1 MIISALSALTVVANI
16 ICAYTIPLH
25 AGTALVIITG
35 IAFGPQTGFLTGV
48 LSRFVCNFFMGQG
61 VWTPWELAA
70 WGLLGVLAGIAFY
83 KPELV
88 GYFDDKKEIVRKQ
101 ARTGLS
107 VMAVP
112 VACMV
117 VSEIVGYI
125 VYIFTAKPGETFFGW
140 RLYAFGLAGIIMA
153 VLLMRSCIPCNFIT
167 VTIFTFISVFVIYG
181 GIMNI
186 AAMMMNSTYTDSGSA
201 NISWEALKLLYITG
215 APYDAMHAG
224 GAAVCAFLFGD
235 GLLGKLTRARIK
247 YGL

>member
-1 MIISALSALTVVANI
+1 MSVNYMLISIIILAVAIAIPFFTFEKRKPKARHVVMIAVMSALTVVANI

-25 AGTALVIITG
+25 AGTELVIITG

-61 VWTPWELAA
+61 VWTPWEMAA

-112 VACMV
+112 VVCMV
-117 VSEIVGYI
+117 VSELVGYI
-125 VYIFTAKPGETFFGW
+125 DRK
-140 RLYAFGLAGIIMA
+140 
-153 VLLMRSCIPCNFIT
+153 
-167 VTIFTFISVFVIYG
+167 SVV
-181 GIMNI
+181 
-186 AAMMMNSTYTDSGSA
+186 
-201 NISWEALKLLYITG
+201 
-215 APYDAMHAG
+215 
-224 GAAVCAFLFGD
+224 
-235 GLLGKLTRARIK
+235 
-247 YGL
+247 

>member
-1 MIISALSALTVVANI
+1 
-16 ICAYTIPLH
+16 
-25 AGTALVIITG
+25 
-35 IAFGPQTGFLTGV
+35 
-48 LSRFVCNFFMGQG
+48 MGQG
-61 VWTPWELAA
+61 VWTPWEMAA

-112 VACMV
+112 VVCMV

-125 VYIFTAKPGETFFGW
+125 VYIFTEKPGETFFGW

-153 VLLMRSCIPCNFIT
+153 VLLMRSRIPCNFIT

-215 APYDAMHAG
+215 
-224 GAAVCAFLFGD
+224 C
-235 GLLGKLTRARIK
+235 LLYTSPSPRDTR
-247 YGL
+247 

>member
-1 MIISALSALTVVANI
+1 MSVNYMLISIIILAVAIAIPFFAFEKRKPKARHVVMIAVMSALTVVANI

-61 VWTPWELAA
+61 VWTPWEMAA
-70 WGLLGVLAGIAFY
+70 
-83 KPELV
+83 
-88 GYFDDKKEIVRKQ
+88 
-101 ARTGLS
+101 
-107 VMAVP
+107 
-112 VACMV
+112 
-117 VSEIVGYI
+117 
-125 VYIFTAKPGETFFGW
+125 W
-140 RLYAFGLAGIIMA
+140 RLYAFGLVGIIAA
-153 VLLMRSCIPCNFIT
+153 VLFMRSRIPCNFIT

-201 NISWEALKLLYITG
+201 NISLNALKLLYITG

-247 YGL
+247 YVL

>member
-1 MIISALSALTVVANI
+1 MSVNYMLISIIILAVAIAIPFFTFEKRKPKARHVVMIAVMSALTVVANI

-25 AGTALVIITG
+25 AGTELVIITG

-61 VWTPWELAA
+61 VWTPWEMAA

-112 VACMV
+112 VVCMV
-117 VSEIVGYI
+117 VSELVGYI
-125 VYIFTAKPGETFFGW
+125 VYLFHYSDNIYIYKCVCYIWWNYE
-140 RLYAFGLAGIIMA
+140 YC
-153 VLLMRSCIPCNFIT
+153 SHDDEQH
-167 VTIFTFISVFVIYG
+167 IYG
-181 GIMNI
+181 FRQCQYIMGGTETSVHNRR
-186 AAMMMNSTYTDSGSA
+186 
-201 NISWEALKLLYITG
+201 AL
-215 APYDAMHAG
+215 
-224 GAAVCAFLFGD
+224 
-235 GLLGKLTRARIK
+235 
-247 YGL
+247 

>member
-1 MIISALSALTVVANI
+1 M
-16 ICAYTIPLH
+16 
-25 AGTALVIITG
+25 
-35 IAFGPQTGFLTGV
+35 
-48 LSRFVCNFFMGQG
+48 
-61 VWTPWELAA
+61 AA

-167 VTIFTFISVFVIYG
+167 VTIFTFYKCVCYIRWNYEYCSHDDEQHIYG
-181 GIMNI
+181 FRQCKYIMGGTETSVHNR
-186 AAMMMNSTYTDSGSA
+186 ST
-201 NISWEALKLLYITG
+201 L
-215 APYDAMHAG
+215 
-224 GAAVCAFLFGD
+224 
-235 GLLGKLTRARIK
+235 
-247 YGL
+247 